1 MSGCVT
7 AEPRTLSTTVVG
19 GPHDGKRLMLAP
31 GRMVLRTSSGVYMR
45 SHHRPDLL
53 FHVPSLVAA
62 SA

>member
-1 MSGCVT
+1 MSGCLPS
-7 AEPRTLSTTVVG
+7 AQVVG
-19 GPHDGKRLMLAP
+19 GPHDGKRIAISP
-31 GRMVLRTSSGVYMR
+31 TRMVLRTSSGVYMR